1 MTEVFLLPDLG
12 EGLTSAEI
20 VRWLVDVGDTVTI
33 DQPVVEVETAKSVV
47 ELPCPHA
54 GVVTARHGAPG
65 DELPVGTEL
74 LRVSP
79 GGGPSGAGGA
89 VGSGAAAPPGGASPG
104 ALRAPA
110 GAGGGV
116 PAGSPEAG
124 ASGPAS
130 AEGGGAGGPVGDEG
144 SGPVLVGYGT
154 VPVVPGGTPP
164 THGGGAAMPSGDAV
178 PTTPSA
184 PAGAGAA
191 GPDGARGG
199 AAPSAP
205 RPPAGAGSSGPAV
218 PGPAAGAVGAAPTA
232 PSAAAGAGADG
243 PARPAVAVVS
253 PLVRRLAREVGVDLR
268 SVTGTGPGGLIMRAD
283 VLNASPHPARGEAA
297 PAGGLA
303 APGDVVVEM
312 RGVARVMAERV
323 AASRR
328 DVADAT
334 CWVEADATGLM
345 EARRVVGVPVT
356 ALLARICLAALAR
369 HPQLNASVDMAARR
383 ITRHGAVHLGF
394 AAATERGLLVPVVRD
409 AHAMDTG
416 RLAAEL
422 RRLTEGARAGTLA
435 PAEVTGST
443 FTLNNYGVFGVDGS
457 TPIVN
462 APEVGMLGVG
472 RIVEKPWAHEGRL
485 ALRQVVQLSL
495 TFDHRACDGAV
506 AGGFLRFVADRVEQ
520 PLALLG
526 DL

>member
-1 MTEVFLLPDLG
+1 M
-12 EGLTSAEI
+12 A
-20 VRWLVDVGDTVTI
+20 
-33 DQPVVEVETAKSVV
+33 
-47 ELPCPHA
+47 
-54 GVVTARHGAPG
+54 
-65 DELPVGTEL
+65 
-74 LRVSP
+74 
-79 GGGPSGAGGA
+79 
-89 VGSGAAAPPGGASPG
+89 
-104 ALRAPA
+104 
-110 GAGGGV
+110 
-116 PAGSPEAG
+116 
-124 ASGPAS
+124 
-130 AEGGGAGGPVGDEG
+130 

-164 THGGGAAMPSGDAV
+164 THGGVAAMPPGDAA
-178 PTTPSA
+178 PTT
-184 PAGAGAA
+184 PAGAGA
-191 GPDGARGG
+191 
-199 AAPSAP
+199 
-205 RPPAGAGSSGPAV
+205 SGP
-218 PGPAAGAVGAAPTA
+218 PEAGAVDAAY
-232 PSAAAGAGADG
+232 GGGADG
-243 PARPAVAVVS
+243 PARAVAVVS
-253 PLVRRLAREVGVDLR
+253 PLVRRLARESGVDLR

-283 VLNASPHPARGEAA
+283 VLNASPHPPRGEAA

-303 APGDVVVEM
+303 APPPAAGDVVVEL

-328 DVADAT
+328 EVADAT

-485 ALRQVVQLSL
+485 ALRPVVQLSL

>member
-1 MTEVFLLPDLG
+1 MASGPASL
-12 EGLTSAEI
+12 
-20 VRWLVDVGDTVTI
+20 
-33 DQPVVEVETAKSVV
+33 
-47 ELPCPHA
+47 
-54 GVVTARHGAPG
+54 APG
-65 DELPVGTEL
+65 GRP
-74 LRVSP
+74 
-79 GGGPSGAGGA
+79 
-89 VGSGAAAPPGGASPG
+89 GAAGAMPPGGASPG
-104 ALRAPA
+104 ALRAQ
-110 GAGGGV
+110 AGGTDGGFV
-116 PAGSPEAG
+116 PG
-124 ASGPAS
+124 A
-130 AEGGGAGGPVGDEG
+130 EGAGGPADEMA
-144 SGPVLVGYGT
+144 SGPV
-154 VPVVPGGTPP
+154 PVVSGGTPP
-164 THGGGAAMPSGDAV
+164 THGGGAAMPPGDAV

-184 PAGAGAA
+184 PAGAGAS

-199 AAPSAP
+199 AAPSA
-205 RPPAGAGSSGPAV
+205 AV
-218 PGPAAGAVGAAPTA
+218 
-232 PSAAAGAGADG
+232 GAGADG
-243 PARPAVAVVS
+243 PAGSDGPAVAVVS